1 MEFLLF
7 CIFIPLIISI
17 VFVISSIGA
26 LEKRVDTLFE
36 RFTIVYKLLDER
48 ISNLENMFVDKEF
61 KQTQK
66 SDKQIESEI
75 KDLEE
80 KIMKL

>member
-1 MEFLLF
+1 MEFLF
-7 CIFIPLIISI
+7 ACIVIPLLISI
-17 VFVISSIGA
+17 VFVVSSIGA

-36 RFTIVYKLLDER
+36 RFAIVYGLLDER
-48 ISNLENMFVDKEF
+48 TSNLENIFVDKEF

-80 KIMKL
+80 RIMKL